1 MALYHSKKGDSAQA
15 QDFIRRAR
23 SIDPSDVYLIYT
35 VAIVAANANDPAGAI
50 EALRSALQKGFATAD
65 MDSVTEFASLHD
77 RADYKAL
84 MKEFAPKK

>member
-1 MALYHSKKGDSAQA
+1 MALYHSKKGDSTQA
-15 QDFIRRAR
+15 LEFIRRAR

-35 VAIVAANANDPAGAI
+35 VAIVAANANDAAGAI

-65 MDSVTEFASLHD
+65 IDSDPEFASLHD